1 MFFFHHLLC
10 SSLIQRYVS
19 MINFPD
25 LNFSFFGYSA
35 CGLSP
40 LTRNETRVP
49 AVEAQSPNYWTT
61 REFPRLGFSFFFLR
75 LFYLFCCPRLCL
87 PFPVQALQ
95 LWCLGLVALWQEGSQ
110 FSQPGIQPVSPALQG
125 GFLTTGLPGK
135 SQDMTFLHMQTHIFV
150 KKNEHL
156 MFPFL
161 FCYLN

>member
-61 REFPRLGFSFFFLR
+61 REFPRLGFSFFFFKII
-75 LFYLFCCPRLCL
+75 LFILLSQTVSSFPCAGSLVVVPGLSCPVAGGI
-87 PFPVQALQ
+87 PVFPTRDPTSVPCTARWILNH
-95 LWCLGLVALWQEGSQ
+95 WTTREVPRHD
-110 FSQPGIQPVSPALQG
+110 FSAHANTYI
-125 GFLTTGLPGK
+125 
-135 SQDMTFLHMQTHIFV
+135 
-150 KKNEHL
+150 
-156 MFPFL
+156 
-161 FCYLN
+161 C